1 MNKIHGGVCAPQGFS
16 ASGVN
21 ATIKLTSKKRDCAL
35 IVSDRIAEVA
45 GMFTQNIL
53 KSPPVIWNQS
63 LCLRES
69 ARAVFLNSGNANAA
83 TGKRGM
89 DDVRATA
96 QQVGKKLGIEPDQVC
111 ILSTGVIGVPLPMD
125 RIAKGVEGC
134 AAALTREGSPQ
145 AAEAIMTTDKTA
157 KQLSIEI
164 TLGGKPV
171 RIGAIAKGAGMISP
185 NMATMLCIITTDA
198 AFAPEVLHSLLFNAV
213 EQSFNRIGIDN
224 DMSTSD
230 TVLILANGA
239 SGAPAIGA
247 RSKEREEFGEALT
260 QLCKEMALWIVKDGE
275 GVTKVVEIFVRG
287 AQGDDEAKTVARSIG
302 NSMLCK
308 TAFFGQDPNWGRIA
322 CAAGYAGV
330 DFDPAELDIWLGNV
344 QVCKGGLGASYA
356 EVDAAAVMRQP
367 EFTITVNL
375 GEGPGEAIFWTSD
388 LSHDYVSI
396 NADYRT

>member
-1 MNKIHGGVCAPQGFS
+1 MKQVHGGVCAPQGFT
-16 ASGVN
+16 ASGV
-21 ATIKLTSKKRDCAL
+21 AAAIKLSSKKRDCAL
-35 IVSDRIAEVA
+35 IASDRIAEVA

-63 LCLRES
+63 VCLREA

-89 DDVRATA
+89 DDVRTTA

-125 RIAKGVEGC
+125 RIQKGIEGC
-134 AAALTREGSPQ
+134 AGSLSREGSLL
-145 AAEAIMTTDKTA
+145 AAEAIMTTDRTP
-157 KQLSIEI
+157 KQMSIEI
-164 TLGGKPV
+164 TIGGRPV

-185 NMATMLCIITTDA
+185 NMATLLCILTTDA
-198 AFAPEVLHSLLFNAV
+198 AFAPEVLHSLLFDAV
-213 EQSFNRIGIDN
+213 DQSFNRIGIDN

-247 RSKEREEFGEALT
+247 RSKERDVFGEALT
-260 QLCKEMALWIVKDGE
+260 QLCKDLAHWIIKDGE
-275 GVTKVVEIFVRG
+275 GVTKLVEIFVRG
-287 AQGDDEAKTVARSIG
+287 AQSDDDAKTVARSIG

-308 TAFFGQDPNWGRIA
+308 TAFFGQDPNWGRVA

-330 DFDPAELDIWLGNV
+330 EFDPAELDIWLGNV
-344 QVCKGGLGASYA
+344 QVCKGGLGAGHA
-356 EVDAAAVMRQP
+356 EADAADVMRQP

-375 GEGPGEAIFWTSD
+375 GDGPGDAIFWTSD

>member
-1 MNKIHGGVCAPQGFS
+1 MKQVQGGVCAAQGFT

-21 ATIKLTSKKRDCAL
+21 ATIKPTSKKRDCGL
-35 IVSDRIAEVA
+35 ILSDRVAEVA

-63 LCLRES
+63 VCLREA
-69 ARAVFLNSGNANAA
+69 ARAVFFNSGNANAA

-89 DDVRATA
+89 DDVRATSEK
-96 QQVGKKLGIEPDQVC
+96 VGSKLNIAPDQVC

-125 RIAKGVEGC
+125 RITKGIEGC
-134 AAALTREGSPQ
+134 AASLSHDGSPQ
-145 AAEAIMTTDKTA
+145 AAEALMTTDKVMKERA
-157 KQLSIEI
+157 VEI
-164 TLGGKPV
+164 TLNGKPV

-185 NMATMLCIITTDA
+185 NMATMICLLTTDA
-198 AFAPEVLHSLLFNAV
+198 AFAPEVLYGLLQDAV
-213 EQSFNRIGIDN
+213 NQSFNRIGIDN

-239 SGAPAIGA
+239 SGIPAIGA
-247 RSKEREEFGEALT
+247 RSKERDQFADAIN
-260 QLCKEMALWIVKDGE
+260 QLCKEMALWLIKDGE
-275 GVTKVVEIFVRG
+275 GVTKVVEISVRG
-287 AQGDDEAKTVARSIG
+287 AQSDDDAKTVARSIG

-322 CAAGYAGV
+322 CAAGYSGV
-330 DFDPAELDIWLGNV
+330 EFDPAELDIWLGDV
-344 QVCKGGLGASYA
+344 QVCKGGLGATYA
-356 EVDAAAVMRQP
+356 EEDAAAVMRKP
-367 EFTITVNL
+367 EFTITVTV
-375 GEGPGEAIFWTSD
+375 GDGPGEAIFWTSD

>member
-1 MNKIHGGVCAPQGFS
+1 MNQVHGGICAPQGFS

-21 ATIKLTSKKRDCAL
+21 ASIKLTSKKRDCGL
-35 IVSDRIAEVA
+35 ILSDRVAEVA
-45 GMFTQNIL
+45 GMFTRNIL

-63 LCLRES
+63 LCLREA
-69 ARAVFLNSGNANAA
+69 ARAVFANSGNANAA

-96 QQVGKKLGIEPDQVC
+96 NRVGGKLGIEPDQVC

-125 RIAKGVEGC
+125 RIVKGVDGC
-134 AAALTREGSPQ
+134 AAALSRDGGPD

-157 KQLSIEI
+157 KERAIEI
-164 TLGGKPV
+164 TLGGRPV

-185 NMATMLCIITTDA
+185 NMATMICVLTTDA
-198 AFAPEVLHSLLFNAV
+198 AFAPEVLHSLLFDAV

-239 SGAPAIGA
+239 SGVPAIGA
-247 RSKEREEFGEALT
+247 RSKEREEFGEALA
-260 QLCKEMALWIVKDGE
+260 QLCKDMALWIVKDGE
-275 GVTKVVEIFVRG
+275 GVTKVVEILVRG
-287 AQGDDEAKTVARSIG
+287 AQSGGDAKTVARSIG

-330 DFDPAELDIWLGNV
+330 DFDPGELDIWLGDV
-344 QVCKGGLGASYA
+344 QVCKAGIGAAYA
-356 EVDAAAVMRQP
+356 EEDAAAVMRKP

-375 GEGPGEAIFWTSD
+375 GDGPGDAVFWTSD